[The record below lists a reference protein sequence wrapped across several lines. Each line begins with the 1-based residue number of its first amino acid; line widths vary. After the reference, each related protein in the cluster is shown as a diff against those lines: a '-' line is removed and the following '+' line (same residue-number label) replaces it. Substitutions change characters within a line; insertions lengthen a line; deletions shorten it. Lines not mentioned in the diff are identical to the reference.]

1 MDIVELLKNPMLQK
15 LCIKYSTLGN
25 MNVAKQTTCCLA
37 GGRASRASNALIGS
51 VIRLKAP
58 SASSDSPGTEMFVQ
72 SLAASR

>member
-37 GGRASRASNALIGS
+37 GGRASNALIGS